1 MVSEEERDEMWRAF
15 SPDRRARLNIVR
27 AFGPGQFVIVRL
39 DEMGE
44 RGIHT
49 CLSPVFK
56 TPEEVEACSPLF
68 LDMTREVDIRIDRDT
83 LSVEAQASISTPEK
97 MEALHA
103 EVQSTRYQRSFSLSG
118 ELDTDNVE
126 ANLKDGVLTLRIHK
140 RAEHQPRRIEVR
152 GA

>member
-1 MVSEEERDEMWRAF
+1 MAETQQVSKQEPRTVQAPGDTERVIRPAVDIFEDQSGITLRA
-15 SPDRRARLNIVR
+15 DM
-27 AFGPGQFVIVRL
+27 PGVSRDSL
-39 DEMGE
+39 
-44 RGIHT
+44 
-49 CLSPVFK
+49 
-56 TPEEVEACSPLF
+56 
-68 LDMTREVDIRIDRDT
+68 DIRIDRDT

-140 RAEHQPRRIEVR
+140 RAEHQPRRIEVHST
-152 GA
+152 